1 MRRAPTSRSP
11 SGESPAPRSS
21 MRAAGAE
28 LLDQR
33 EILPGQ
39 WLQSWHAP
47 AVGAAARPGQFVHL
61 RGAEPGGLPLRR
73 PFPIVSAD
81 SAAGSV
87 TVQVPGSTTGG
98 AWLRALRAGDT
109 ADLFGP
115 LGRPFE
121 VDSRSRHLL
130 LIAEG
135 PSIAG
140 IRFLADQAVRD
151 GRSVA
156 LLFGAASSAEV
167 YPSSLLPDEVE
178 YVVATADGS
187 LGRRGSVADLVLEFE
202 AWADQSF
209 ACGPPALLAR
219 LAALAVGRRGRLGV
233 ATLGRKRGGGRPI
246 ASGSPEA
253 RRRAFLQVVVEQTV
267 GCAAGTCL
275 GCVVQGAD
283 EPVRACREGPVFA
296 SDELAWPE
304 ATLADEAAW
313 SAAR

>member
-1 MRRAPTSRSP
+1 
-11 SGESPAPRSS
+11 

-28 LLDQR
+28 LLDRRQ
-33 EILPGQ
+33 ILPGQ
-39 WLQSWHAP
+39 WLQSWLAP
-47 AVGAAARPGQFVHL
+47 GIAAAARPGQYVHFRL
-61 RGAEPGGLPLRR
+61 FEPGRLPLRR
-73 PFPIVSAD
+73 PFPIVAAD
-81 SAAGSV
+81 PAAGVV
-87 TVQVPGSTTGG
+87 TLQVAGSAPGS
-98 AWLRALRAGDT
+98 LRHLRVGDT

-121 VDSRSRHLL
+121 VDPRSHHLL
-130 LIAEG
+130 LVAEG

-167 YPSSLLPDEVE
+167 YPSSLLPDEIE

-187 LGRRGSVADLVLEFE
+187 LGRPGSVGDLVLELE

-209 ACGPPALLAR
+209 ACGPLALLAR
-219 LAALAVGRRGRLGV
+219 LAVLAAGRRGRLGV
-233 ATLGRKRGGGRPI
+233 ATLGRKRGGGKTI
-246 ASGSPEA
+246 AAGSPEA
-253 RRRAFLQVVVEQTV
+253 RRRAFLQVVVEQSV

-275 GCVVQGAD
+275 GCVVQGVD
-283 EPVRACREGPVFA
+283 GSVRACREGPVFA

-304 ATLADEAAW
+304 ETLAEETAR

>member
-1 MRRAPTSRSP
+1 VRAT
-11 SGESPAPRSS
+11 
-21 MRAAGAE
+21 GAE
-28 LLDQR
+28 LLDRR

-47 AVGAAARPGQFVHL
+47 AIAGGARPGQFVHL
-61 RGAEPGGLPLRR
+61 RATEPGGLALRR
-73 PFPIVSAD
+73 PFPIVTAD
-81 SAAGSV
+81 PAGGVV
-87 TVQVPGSTTGG
+87 TLQVPGSVSGG
-98 AWLRALRAGDT
+98 AWLRHLRVGDT
-109 ADLFGP
+109 ADVFGP

-121 VDSRSRHLL
+121 VDPRSRHLL
-130 LIAEG
+130 LLAEG
-135 PSIAG
+135 PSIAA

-156 LLFGAASSAEV
+156 LLFGAASSADV
-167 YPSSLLPDEVE
+167 YPSNLLPDEVE

-209 ACGPPALLAR
+209 ASGSPALLAR
-219 LAALAVGRRGRLGV
+219 LATLAVGRRGRLGV
-233 ATLGRKRGGGRPI
+233 ATLGRKRGAGKPI
-246 ASGSPEA
+246 AAGSPEA

-275 GCVVQGAD
+275 GCVVQGAS

-304 ATLADEAAW
+304 ETLAEETAR
-313 SAAR
+313 SAVR